1 VGGTLLLP
9 GRQNTAVAEYMR
21 SVAEAAKN
29 YDEELKAATDDQVI
43 EE

>member
-1 VGGTLLLP
+1 VTTGD
-9 GRQNTAVAEYMR
+9 A